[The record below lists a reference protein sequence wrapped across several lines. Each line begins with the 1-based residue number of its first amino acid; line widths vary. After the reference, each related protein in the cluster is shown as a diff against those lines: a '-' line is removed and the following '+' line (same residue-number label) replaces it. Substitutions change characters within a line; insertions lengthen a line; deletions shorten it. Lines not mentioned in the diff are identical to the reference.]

1 MQIIRSRVLPTL
13 PTIYYVNKNEINDL
27 PIGVPYIVGKDE
39 FDLQI
44 LTALVEY
51 KVLFSQIYSLGLQSI
66 AKNRLDKKFQHIH
79 PKLRDKFILTASM
92 NLTYVVD
99 INELINL
106 NLLPDFVE
114 DIKQAVEINI
124 NKFTKFN
131 PYLYN
136 KKLDI
141 CCGQLSTQKPQKNLI
156 IIDISNSIPRSLGLM
171 LTVLAKSMSINFNA
185 DVFFHGI
192 HGEFMTAV
200 ELQECNSKDLYN
212 KIGRGN
218 SFYPFYNFISH
229 DRSYN
234 NVIVFGD
241 SDAPERFYGG
251 ADGNNPKDLL
261 TDNCRLRCNYLHS
274 FYVEQKAL
282 SGYAKWIKPKKD
294 TFLYD
299 GRWSVDLT

>member
-1 MQIIRSRVLPTL
+1 MQIIKSRLLPAL
-13 PTIYYVNKNEINDL
+13 PTIYYVNKNEIVDL
-27 PIGVPYIVGKDE
+27 PVGIPYIVGKDD

-44 LTALVEY
+44 LTTLVEY
-51 KVLFSQIYSLGLQSI
+51 KVLLEQIHSLKLEKVV
-66 AKNRLDKKFQHIH
+66 KNRLENKFGHIPYELKKKFRTVSCI
-79 PKLRDKFILTASM
+79 
-92 NLTYVVD
+92 NLTYV
-99 INELINL
+99 ININDLISL

-141 CCGQLSTQKPQKNLI
+141 CCGQLTTQKPQKNLI
-156 IIDISNSIPRSLGLM
+156 IIDISNSIPSSLGLM

-200 ELQECNSKDLYN
+200 ELQGCDSLDLYN
-212 KIGRGN
+212 RVGRGN

-241 SDAPERFYGG
+241 GDAPEEFYED
-251 ADGNNPKDLL
+251 ADGNNPKNLL
-261 TDNCRLRCNYLHS
+261 TNNCRLRCNYLHS
-274 FYVEQKAL
+274 FYVGKKAI

-299 GRWSVDLT
+299 SQWSVDLT